1 MKPRLTI
8 GLIIYNGAEIARRC
22 IDSLLSQTYTDFVLL
37 IHDNSSTDGTSQI
50 CEEYA
55 ARDPRVRHVRHPQ
68 TIPQSENF
76 RGVLMAASSEYYMW
90 AADDDVWSPKFAELC
105 IAQLDL
111 DTDAVA
117 CCTEVDFRYPDG
129 DIRRAR
135 GTFAI
140 KGTATDRVRTYLH
153 NPRDSARLYGVY
165 RTKAL
170 QASYPAG
177 LNMFGY
183 DWLVVCLSM
192 LQGHHLQAD
201 SVQLLRSGHAPGKYF
216 ERYDRHFVRD
226 PGMIGRLSWFL
237 PLLPLSQALK
247 AHLPPCAWRAARL
260 HVARLNLIQ
269 FLLLLKWKWPVLT
282 SGFVLARKIDRFFS
296 KKSSNGVV

>member
-1 MKPRLTI
+1 MSPRLTI
-8 GLIIYNGAEIARRC
+8 GLIIYNGADIARRC
-22 IDSLLSQTYTDFVLL
+22 IDSLIGQTYSDFVLL
-37 IHDNSSTDGTSQI
+37 IHDNGSTDGTSDI
-50 CEEYA
+50 CAEYA
-55 ARDPRVRHVRHPQ
+55 ARDSRVRHVRHPQ

-76 RGVLMAASSEYYMW
+76 RGVLMSAESEYYMW

-105 IAQLDL
+105 IAELDANP
-111 DTDAVA
+111 DAVA

-129 DIRRAR
+129 DVRRAR

-140 KGTATDRVRTYLH
+140 TGTATERVRTYLH

-192 LQGHHLQAD
+192 LHGDHLQVD
-201 SVQLLRSGHAPGKYF
+201 GVQLLRSGHAPGKYF

-226 PGMIGRLSWFL
+226 PGLIGHLSWFL
-237 PLLPLSQALK
+237 PLLPLSRALK
-247 AHLPPCAWRAARL
+247 AYLPLSAWRASRL
-260 HVARLNLIQ
+260 RVTRLNLIQ
-269 FLLLLKWKWPVLT
+269 LLLLLKWKWPVLNNT
-282 SGFVLARKIDRFFS
+282 FFLARKFDRLLT
-296 KKSSNGVV
+296 KKQG